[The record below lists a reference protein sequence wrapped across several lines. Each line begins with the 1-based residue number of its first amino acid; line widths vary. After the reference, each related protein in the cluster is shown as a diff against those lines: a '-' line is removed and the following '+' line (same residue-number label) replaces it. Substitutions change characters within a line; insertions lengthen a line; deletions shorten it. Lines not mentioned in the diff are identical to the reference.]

1 MEIHV
6 ARNTT
11 VHVYF
16 EKMYGGQGGHKMILI
31 FINLCISSVSLLEGS
46 LSGVEALRHLRL
58 DLQSRKKASVQSLFN
73 KLSSF

>member
-1 MEIHV
+1 M
-6 ARNTT
+6 
-11 VHVYF
+11 
-16 EKMYGGQGGHKMILI
+16 GGGTLRENNLN
-31 FINLCISSVSLLEGS
+31 FYLCISSVSLLEGS